1 MKRASDHGATE
12 LCSLTV
18 VDVWNHRPFGLSL
31 SVHAQPADIDFCR
44 ADAHALH
51 GSPQQ
56 ARRRDSRN
64 VMRSFVPEGV
74 RRIAQRVSWT
84 VGDQILS
91 ALSNVLL
98 AVLVARTA
106 DAAGFGAFSMAFLV
120 FSIMIG
126 LTRAAVGQPLQI
138 SFAAAA
144 TRQFRSAV
152 RSALGGATLIGVFT
166 GAVVG
171 AFGLVLGGETG
182 SALIAVAVCLPGLL
196 VQDTCR
202 MAFFAA
208 GLPKRAAAIDA
219 LWSGLLFALLAVVIA
234 LAMDQIWIPI
244 AIWGATA
251 AAAALYGMHLLEAI
265 PRIRGAVSWLLAQ
278 RKLTGYLIAEYFLG
292 QGIAQIG
299 ILAVAI
305 VGTEEGVGALRAAQV
320 LIGPLNIL
328 GAAAFMFAIPEIARR
343 PQMSQRSRGV
353 FCAGVSSAMGAGHRN
368 LLHRIAG
375 NAGQHRRKPARRHLD
390 GGSISPAPDVSAV
403 ILCCIVH
410 RSCHHSLWSGH
421 GPCHLHDQYHSR
433 TDAGHLS
440 VHWNQL
446 VGRSGSSVG
455 IGGNGDCNPAVLGGS
470 SRHRAAETAG
480 ADNVGFVV
488 NSHQVRE
495 YRA

>member
-1 MKRASDHGATE
+1 MALR
-12 LCSLTV
+12 
-18 VDVWNHRPFGLSL
+18 NRP
-31 SVHAQPADIDFCR
+31 
-44 ADAHALH
+44 
-51 GSPQQ
+51 
-56 ARRRDSRN
+56 RRRDSRN

-91 ALSNVLL
+91 ALSNLLL

-171 AFGLVLGGETG
+171 AFGLALGGETG

-208 GLPKRAAAIDA
+208 GMPKRAAAIDA

-353 FCAGVSSAMGAGHRN
+353 FCAGVSSAMGVATAIYCIV
-368 LLHRIAG
+368 LLAMPDSIGESLLDDTWTGAASVLLATCLLSFFAALSTGPATTLDCLGMARATFMINIIHAPMLVIFLSIGISSWGAVGAAWALAATEIAILPFWVG
-375 NAGQHRRKPARRHLD
+375 RVVIALRKPQAPITS
-390 GGSISPAPDVSAV
+390 GSLS
-403 ILCCIVH
+403 IV
-410 RSCHHSLWSGH
+410 
-421 GPCHLHDQYHSR
+421 
-433 TDAGHLS
+433 T
-440 VHWNQL
+440 
-446 VGRSGSSVG
+446 RSGSTGPENESLPMGTSDVPS
-455 IGGNGDCNPAVLGGS
+455 IS
-470 SRHRAAETAG
+470 EK
-480 ADNVGFVV
+480 
-488 NSHQVRE
+488 VR
-495 YRA
+495 

>member
-1 MKRASDHGATE
+1 
-12 LCSLTV
+12 
-18 VDVWNHRPFGLSL
+18 
-31 SVHAQPADIDFCR
+31 
-44 ADAHALH
+44 
-51 GSPQQ
+51 
-56 ARRRDSRN
+56 
-64 VMRSFVPEGV
+64 MRSFVPEGV

-171 AFGLVLGGETG
+171 AFGLALGGETG

-353 FCAGVSSAMGAGHRN
+353 FCAGVSSAMGVATAIYCIV
-368 LLHRIAG
+368 LLAMPDSIGESLLGDTWTGAASVLLPTCLLSFFAALSTGPATTLYGLGMARATFMINIIHAPMLVIFLSIGISSWGAVGAAWALAATEIAILPFWVG
-375 NAGQHRRKPARRHLD
+375 RVVIALRKPQAPITS
-390 GGSISPAPDVSAV
+390 GSLS
-403 ILCCIVH
+403 IV
-410 RSCHHSLWSGH
+410 
-421 GPCHLHDQYHSR
+421 
-433 TDAGHLS
+433 T
-440 VHWNQL
+440 
-446 VGRSGSSVG
+446 RSGSTGPENESLPMGTSDVPS
-455 IGGNGDCNPAVLGGS
+455 IS
-470 SRHRAAETAG
+470 EK
-480 ADNVGFVV
+480 
-488 NSHQVRE
+488 VR
-495 YRA
+495 